1 MNFLNKKT
9 PDILDCIA
17 DLSNDE
23 IFTSPKLANQILDL
37 LPKKIW
43 ENPSIKILDPSSK
56 TGIFLRESAKR
67 FDIGLKNKIKDKK
80 KELSIYLQI
89 NYLESQ

>member
-23 IFTSPKLANQILDL
+23 IKTLDNA
-37 LPKKIW
+37 K
-43 ENPSIKILDPSSK
+43 E
-56 TGIFLRESAKR
+56 FL
-67 FDIGLKNKIKDKK
+67 N
-80 KELSIYLQI
+80 
-89 NYLESQ
+89 N